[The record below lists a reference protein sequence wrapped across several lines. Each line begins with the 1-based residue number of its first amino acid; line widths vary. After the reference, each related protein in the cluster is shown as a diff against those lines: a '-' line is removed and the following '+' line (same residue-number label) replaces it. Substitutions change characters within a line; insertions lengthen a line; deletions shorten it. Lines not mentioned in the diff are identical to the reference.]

1 MVLLSIVIGLL
12 GLGLLAAAH
21 ELGHYIVARA
31 LGVKVYELSVF
42 VGPSLIN
49 WTRNGTEYHIRLI
62 PFGAYVRF
70 SEYDE
75 ETDAPPEAP
84 DELINQPRW
93 KRLLVSVAGPVTNVL
108 LGMIILAVL
117 FSATGF
123 LTTRLDRIPKNSQM
137 SETEA
142 VEGDRIISVNGS
154 RVYTLLDVQVDLS
167 MISNADT
174 MRMGFRSEETG
185 ETYEVQLIPTV
196 KQLYMLGI
204 TRNIGLNDMNGWE
217 VTYVDPDQNEGS
229 PVILAGDTILSVE
242 GISVDSPKIGNLIS
256 SSEGE
261 TLIVKVIR
269 DGIEMDIGVKPF
281 LADYTNDRGLYAQ
294 EGSGISETLREVFL
308 YPVSLLR
315 STGTMIQSAF
325 QEKIEPYNILGGPV
339 GMISVVSDV
348 VDEPNQNFSE
358 KAEQLI
364 ALAGVISIALAITN
378 MLPLPGL
385 DGNAIVLL
393 AIEMIRGKKISYR
406 TEQVI
411 NVIGFVIIVA
421 LVIFALASDIIR
433 LTR

>member
-1 MVLLSIVIGLL
+1 MVLLSIGIGLL

-21 ELGHYIVARA
+21 EIGHFVVARA
-31 LGVKVYELSVF
+31 LGVKVYELSIF
-42 VGPSLIN
+42 VGPSLVN
-49 WTRNGTEYHIRLI
+49 WKRNGTEYHIRLI

-75 ETDAPPEAP
+75 ESEAPPEAS

-117 FSATGF
+117 FSVSGF
-123 LTTRLDRIPKNSQM
+123 LTTRLDEIVEGSQM

-142 VEGDRIISVNGS
+142 VAGDRIISVNGS
-154 RVYTLLDVQVDLS
+154 RVYTLMDVQVDLS
-167 MISNADT
+167 MISNTDT
-174 MRMGFRSEETG
+174 MRIGFQSETTG
-185 ETYEVQLIPTV
+185 KMYEVQLIPTV
-196 KQLYMLGI
+196 KQVYMLGI
-204 TRNIGLNDMNGWE
+204 TRYIGLNDLNGWE
-217 VTYVDPDQNEGS
+217 VTYVDPNQNEGS
-229 PVILAGDTILSVE
+229 PVIQVGDTILSVA
-242 GISVDSPKIGNLIS
+242 GVSVDSPDIGNLIGG
-256 SSEGE
+256 SEGDV
-261 TLIVKVIR
+261 LIVTVIR
-269 DGIEMDIGVKPF
+269 DGKEMDVDVKPF
-281 LADYTNDRGLYAQ
+281 LADYTNDRGIYAQ

-315 STGTMIQSAF
+315 STGTMIRSAF
-325 QEKIEPYNILGGPV
+325 QEKVEPYNVLGGPV

-358 KAEQLI
+358 KAEQLT

-393 AIEMIRGKKISYR
+393 AVEMIRGKKISYR